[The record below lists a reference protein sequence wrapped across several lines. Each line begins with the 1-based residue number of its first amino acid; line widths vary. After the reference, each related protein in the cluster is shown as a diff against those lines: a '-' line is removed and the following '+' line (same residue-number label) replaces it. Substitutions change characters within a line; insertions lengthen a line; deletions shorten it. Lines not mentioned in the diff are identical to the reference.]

1 MRLQRHNA
9 RRRKKA
15 AERPSAKKMALS
27 KAGRPGMA
35 SYQQQ
40 AAALAVPKQSQ
51 RLAAKAARAGNG
63 AQRSGSDPEDAEQLL
78 SAAGGE
84 GAHRRIGEGLLP
96 DPSTW
101 PFAALRSDSIAD
113 GDDRQLQV
121 LFRPDS
127 GLQPRLTLDLLAVPD
142 ICAAHRQPYSLLR
155 T

>member
-15 AERPSAKKMALS
+15 AERPSAKKMALG
-27 KAGRPGMA
+27 KGARPGTV

-40 AAALAVPKQSQ
+40 AAAAAVPKQSQ

-63 AQRSGSDPEDAEQLL
+63 AQRSGSEPEDAEQLL
-78 SAAGGE
+78 SVTGPG

-96 DPSTW
+96 DPSSW
-101 PFAALRSDSIAD
+101 PFGPALRSDSIAD

-121 LFRPDS
+121 LFCPNCD
-127 GLQPRLTLDLLAVPD
+127 V
-142 ICAAHRQPYSLLR
+142 
-155 T
+155 